1 MASETGFGIEMVARF
16 LDERGVPHEVVEH
29 PTRYTAAADARA
41 AGIEPDD
48 AAKSIL
54 LRDDDGYRL
63 AVIPATRRLD
73 LHKIRELLGAGS
85 SLRLAAENEIAA
97 DFGAFEV
104 GAVPPFGPL
113 LPAPEV
119 VDRRLLEHD
128 RVLCSGGDHRHGVMV
143 DPRDIVRVAD
153 PQVADVC
160 LD

>member
-1 MASETGFGIEMVARF
+1 MAARNDFGIDMVATY
-16 LDERGVPHEVVEH
+16 LEQQGVAHEVVEH
-29 PTRYTAAADARA
+29 PTRYSAAADARA
-41 AGIEPDD
+41 AGLEPDD
-48 AAKSIL
+48 AAKTIL

-63 AVIPATRRLD
+63 AVIPASQRLD
-73 LHKIRELLGAGS
+73 LHKLRELLGAGS

-97 DFGAFEV
+97 DFDAFEV

-128 RVLCSGGDHRHGVMV
+128 RVLCSGGDHRHGVMI
-143 DPRDIVRVAD
+143 DPNEIVRIAQ

-160 LD
+160 QD